1 MPTLDASASSRR
13 FALSSN
19 DIWVLAELDGGQ
31 PKKIAREMVS
41 KAAELAKSLG
51 GKATAVVLAGT
62 AVPDAASLG
71 EYGAAAVYLATD
83 ARFDQ
88 YLVTP
93 QVDALA
99 ALAKEHQPKA
109 ILVGATLNGR
119 DIAARLAARLR
130 TGLNSQVTDVKAL
143 NGGLSVTMPIFGG
156 ALVAEC
162 GFAGEGPA
170 IILARPN
177 AFAAVK
183 GGSPAQVIPF
193 TPAIGEAALAK
204 ITSRVAAEGSQVNL
218 EESPVVVSGGRGV
231 CDPGNF
237 SLVRDLADTLGGA
250 VGASRAAVD
259 AGWMPYP
266 HQVGQTGKTVKP
278 SLYLACGIS
287 GAIQHK
293 VGMQTAN
300 RIVAINKDA
309 EAPIFSFAD
318 FGVVGNVLEIMPLLT
333 KEIKQRKG
341 G

>member
-1 MPTLDASASSRR
+1 M
-13 FALSSN
+13 SSN
-19 DIWVLAELDGGQ
+19 DIWVLAELDGSQ
-31 PKKIAREMVS
+31 PKKIARELVS
-41 KAAELAKSLG
+41 KAADLAKSLG
-51 GKATAVVLAGT
+51 GKAIAVILAGA
-62 AVPDAASLG
+62 AVPDAAGLG
-71 EYGAAAVYLATD
+71 EYGADTVYLATD

-88 YLVTP
+88 FLVTP

-99 ALAKEHQPKA
+99 ALAQQHHPKA

-130 TGLNSQVTDVKAL
+130 TGLNSQVTDIKAA
-143 NGGLSVTMPIFGG
+143 NGSLSVIMPIFGG
-156 ALVAEC
+156 ALIAEC

-177 AFAAVK
+177 AFAAAK
-183 GGSPAQVIPF
+183 GGGPAQVIPF
-193 TPAIGEAALAK
+193 TPTIGDAALAK
-204 ITSRVAAEGSQVNL
+204 ITSRVVAEGSQANL
-218 EESPVVVSGGRGV
+218 EESPVVVSGGRGIA
-231 CDPGNF
+231 DPSNF
-237 SLVRDLADTLGGA
+237 SLVRDLAGTLGGA

-259 AGWMPYP
+259 AGWIPYP

-278 SLYLACGIS
+278 GLYLACGIS

-293 VGMQTAN
+293 VGMQTAS

>member
-1 MPTLDASASSRR
+1 M
-13 FALSSN
+13 SSN
-19 DIWVLAELDGGQ
+19 DIWVLAELSDGQ
-31 PKKIAREMVS
+31 PKKITKELVS
-41 KAAELAKSLG
+41 KAAELAHSLG
-51 GKATAVVLAGT
+51 GQAAAVVLAG
-62 AVPDAASLG
+62 ANLADPSGLG
-71 EYGAAAVYLATD
+71 EFGAGIVYLGVD

-88 YLVTP
+88 FLVTP
-93 QVDALA
+93 QVDALS
-99 ALAKEHQPKA
+99 ALVREHQPRA

-119 DIAARLAARLR
+119 DIASRLAARLR
-130 TGLNSQVTDVKAL
+130 TGLNSQVTDIKAT
-143 NGGLSVTMPIFGG
+143 NGSLSVIMPIFGG

-162 GFAGEGPA
+162 GFAGDGPA

-177 AFAAVK
+177 AFAATK
-183 GGSPAQVIPF
+183 GGAPARVVSFSPVV
-193 TPAIGEAALAK
+193 IGESAQAR
-204 ITSRVAAEGSQVNL
+204 ITGRIPAEGAQANL
-218 EESPVVVSGGRGV
+218 EESPVVVSGGRGI
-231 CDPGNF
+231 CDPANF
-237 SLVRDLADTLGGA
+237 SLVRDLADSLGGA

-259 AGWMPYP
+259 AGWISYP

-278 SLYLACGIS
+278 GLYLACGIS

-293 VGMQTAN
+293 VGMQTSN

>member
-231 CDPGNF
+231 CDPGHF
-237 SLVRDLADTLGGA
+237 SRLARPGPPWTPDGCHTPIRLVRPA
-250 VGASRAAVD
+250 R
-259 AGWMPYP
+259 P
-266 HQVGQTGKTVKP
+266 
-278 SLYLACGIS
+278 
-287 GAIQHK
+287 
-293 VGMQTAN
+293 
-300 RIVAINKDA
+300 
-309 EAPIFSFAD
+309 
-318 FGVVGNVLEIMPLLT
+318 
-333 KEIKQRKG
+333 
-341 G
+341 